1 MNPNYVSGLSAQAA
15 EARERIAAGKAE
27 KAKEAEKAA
36 EEAAA
41 ARGSNFIRQ
50 AAEARAAAEKQ
61 RQTMP
66 MSEFAL
72 TVARNAKNIERGAF
86 GTSTMVPLPKNT
98 MTHTEAQKDISGRFG
113 SYPVNKRR
121 LSGGGRRRT
130 HAKAKGHRK
139 SRRHTRRRAV
149 RRTRKH

>member
-1 MNPNYVSGLSAQAA
+1 MSKNYVSGLSVQAA
-15 EARERIAAGKAE
+15 EARERIAAEKAE

-72 TVARNAKNIERGAF
+72 TVARNAENIKRGAF
-86 GTSTMVPLPKNT
+86 GTSTVTQLPENT
-98 MTHTEAQKDISGRFG
+98 MTHTEAQKDIKERFG

-121 LSGGGRRRT
+121 LPGGGRRRT

>member
-1 MNPNYVSGLSAQAA
+1 METQGSSAVTTYLNYISRSN
-15 EARERIAAGKAE
+15 AE
-27 KAKEAEKAA
+27 KAKLNAKAA
-36 EEAAA
+36 NAAKNL
-41 ARGSNFIRQ
+41 ARTELEINELENEFKPPSSPVAPPQ
-50 AAEARAAAEKQ
+50 K
-61 RQTMP
+61 
-66 MSEFAL
+66 SEFAL

-86 GTSTMVPLPKNT
+86 GTSTVTQLPENT
-98 MTHTEAQKDISGRFG
+98 MTHTQAQEDIKGRFG

-121 LSGGGRRRT
+121 PGGGRRRT